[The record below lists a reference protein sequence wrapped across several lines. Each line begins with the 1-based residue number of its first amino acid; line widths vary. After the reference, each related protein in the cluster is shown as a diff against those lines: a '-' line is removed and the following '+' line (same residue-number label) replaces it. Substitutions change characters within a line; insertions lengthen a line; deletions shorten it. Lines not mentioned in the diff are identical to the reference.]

1 MRHPRF
7 TFANVMSCLAL
18 FVALGGASYAAV
30 ALPKNSV
37 GSRQIKPGAIDN
49 SKIKPGSL
57 LNSAFRP
64 GQVPA
69 GPRGASGPAGPAG
82 PPGLA
87 GAQGPAGVTGPA
99 GGSSA
104 IQVVGYAPF
113 ASQTLSA
120 DGQWHTWTTNTF
132 VAAANTVYEIRY
144 DTGASWWAS
153 TGPYCQS
160 GIAYSYRE
168 LVNGTDVSVVNPDGY
183 PSVPGFYSPYPGGT
197 AVTLTYQVQEIC
209 ATQTLELPAGH
220 FFLVPYQLS

>member
-87 GAQGPAGVTGPA
+87 GAQGPAELRGRPA
-99 GGSSA
+99 
-104 IQVVGYAPF
+104 AP
-113 ASQTLSA
+113 APS
-120 DGQWHTWTTNTF
+120 
-132 VAAANTVYEIRY
+132 R
-144 DTGASWWAS
+144 WWDMRRLRAKRCRR
-153 TGPYCQS
+153 TAS
-160 GIAYSYRE
+160 GIRGLPTRSLPRRTRCTRF
-168 LVNGTDVSVVNPDGY
+168 GMT
-183 PSVPGFYSPYPGGT
+183 PGLHGGHRLARTASP
-197 AVTLTYQVQEIC
+197 V
-209 ATQTLELPAGH
+209 LPTRTES
-220 FFLVPYQLS
+220 L